1 MQRQVLRKKYGPP
14 TNQQCSRS
22 LMFSAQH
29 QKRGFNIDS
38 NLVTSVDI
46 WAESPVR
53 PSMEAHKPEYQHFI
67 PQFLLRNFSHKYAPP
82 GKSKEGKSK
91 KRGPKKKMYPGDQAV
106 NSLCLSDHEFSFDE
120 SSVRRTC
127 GVENMYVSPTKPL
140 QDHGHL
146 EKKFAVFENK
156 ASCIYRKII
165 KAHQDGKPAIWL
177 KRTEKDVLRKFIFLL
192 ADRGEQYHRKYNV
205 DSMQDYNDGDKELLQ
220 HYMTKHGFTKP
231 IDVWFQS
238 LETIIDLDI
247 DTKGCWKRHI
257 CESIYFPIADSFIDH
272 ICDLYMAICT
282 PANHDEEFVL
292 TDNCYNVRE
301 GRTVAYFDVSTGKHT
316 SMGPCFHRFAPI
328 SPRLIIVLR
337 SAYLPEPL
345 EDADPAI
352 KEWRQ
357 FQRQVWIDSL
367 YGKSGIESILEDLP
381 IRKAINSYMEIVN
394 GRLAPRSGRNH
405 RLDINDSFC
414 FTIFKIPTRHVRT
427 INGLLIDHAF
437 HGSRIIF
444 NQKDIFLDL
453 MEWYLTEP
461 CEVGKN
467 LTGKNVPK
475 QIKYIEGL
483 SQFML
488 REGREINPRVIFWP
502 SEDRDLNHFHL
513 ENIAGARFLEGART
527 GKDGIGSGFDEI
539 YKRLGGTMAT
549 FDEDMAIS
557 NTMLQIWTRCV
568 DLDWESP
575 EYESIR
581 RNKLASLLDGYQ
593 RQSCSRFWMFL
604 KWMRLA
610 QKWGLKSIQTIEPFF
625 EEACRGSEDMLAHA
639 LPVIQEHEL
648 NIAMYKSF
656 NEHMTLLRGTGC
668 GLESMGHFSLFGD
681 ESWRIPTPFSHLN
694 QPCKNH
700 GDKDGPDVKK
710 TIRSS
715 SFDSAKRKA
724 STQSPH
730 RKQRFDYNEIKEKV
744 GVSKATHSS
753 LFHNEGWKLPTDFVD
768 PKEKADEQFERDR
781 TMILMAC
788 TVLVIVAALML
799 SLLGICSYLLAH
811 LFHFLVWLLDGLPW
825 LLDTL
830 SPAFYT
836 LGRFLLGTCSYL
848 LALLI
853 DFLVWLLDS
862 LSWLLGTLSAGF
874 FGLGRCLGFLGLLL
888 VYSCMIVLK
897 D

>member
-1 MQRQVLRKKYGPP
+1 
-14 TNQQCSRS
+14 
-22 LMFSAQH
+22 
-29 QKRGFNIDS
+29 
-38 NLVTSVDI
+38 
-46 WAESPVR
+46 
-53 PSMEAHKPEYQHFI
+53 MEAHKPEYQHFI

-91 KRGPKKKMYPGDQAV
+91 KRDPKKKMYPGDQAV

-127 GVENMYVSPTKPL
+127 GLENMYVNPTKPL

-165 KAHQDGKPAIWL
+165 KAYQDGKPDIVL

-247 DTKGCWKRHI
+247 DIKGCWKRHI

-272 ICDLYMAICT
+272 ICDMYMAICT
-282 PANHDEEFVL
+282 PVNHDEEFVL

-328 SPRLIIVLR
+328 SPRLIIILR

-357 FQRQVWIDSL
+357 FQRQLWIDSL

-381 IRKAINSYMEIVN
+381 IRKAISNYMEIVN

-444 NQKDIFLDL
+444 NRKDIFLDL

-502 SEDRDLNHFHL
+502 SEDRDLNHFQL
-513 ENIAGARFLEGART
+513 KNIAGARFLEGART
-527 GKDGIGSGFDEI
+527 GKDGMGSDFNEI
-539 YKRLGGTMAT
+539 YKRLG
-549 FDEDMAIS
+549 I
-557 NTMLQIWTRCV
+557 
-568 DLDWESP
+568 
-575 EYESIR
+575 
-581 RNKLASLLDGYQ
+581 
-593 RQSCSRFWMFL
+593 
-604 KWMRLA
+604 
-610 QKWGLKSIQTIEPFF
+610 
-625 EEACRGSEDMLAHA
+625 
-639 LPVIQEHEL
+639 
-648 NIAMYKSF
+648 
-656 NEHMTLLRGTGC
+656 TLLH
-668 GLESMGHFSLFGD
+668 LYLY
-681 ESWRIPTPFSHLN
+681 WR
-694 QPCKNH
+694 C
-700 GDKDGPDVKK
+700 
-710 TIRSS
+710 
-715 SFDSAKRKA
+715 
-724 STQSPH
+724 
-730 RKQRFDYNEIKEKV
+730 
-744 GVSKATHSS
+744 
-753 LFHNEGWKLPTDFVD
+753 
-768 PKEKADEQFERDR
+768 
-781 TMILMAC
+781 
-788 TVLVIVAALML
+788 
-799 SLLGICSYLLAH
+799 
-811 LFHFLVWLLDGLPW
+811 
-825 LLDTL
+825 
-830 SPAFYT
+830 
-836 LGRFLLGTCSYL
+836 
-848 LALLI
+848 
-853 DFLVWLLDS
+853 
-862 LSWLLGTLSAGF
+862 
-874 FGLGRCLGFLGLLL
+874 
-888 VYSCMIVLK
+888 
-897 D
+897 

>member
-1 MQRQVLRKKYGPP
+1 
-14 TNQQCSRS
+14 
-22 LMFSAQH
+22 
-29 QKRGFNIDS
+29 
-38 NLVTSVDI
+38 
-46 WAESPVR
+46 
-53 PSMEAHKPEYQHFI
+53 MEAHKPEYQHFI

-91 KRGPKKKMYPGDQAV
+91 KRDPRKKMYPGDQAV
-106 NSLCLSDHEFSFDE
+106 NSLCLSDDEFSFDE
-120 SSVRRTC
+120 CSVRRTC
-127 GVENMYVSPTKPL
+127 GLENMYVNPTKPL

-146 EKKFAVFENK
+146 EKKFAVLENK

-165 KAHQDGKPAIWL
+165 KAYKDGKPAIVL
-177 KRTEKDVLRKFIFLL
+177 KRTEKDVLRKFVFLL
-192 ADRGEQYHRKYNV
+192 ADRGEQYHRKYNL
-205 DSMQDYNDGDKELLQ
+205 DSMQDYDHGDKELLQ
-220 HYMTKHGFTKP
+220 HYMAKHGFTKP

-247 DTKGCWKRHI
+247 DTEGCWKRHI
-257 CESIYFPIADSFIDH
+257 SESIYFPIADSFIDH
-272 ICDLYMAICT
+272 ICDMYMAICT
-282 PANHDEEFVL
+282 PVNHDEEFVL

-301 GRTVAYFDVSTGKHT
+301 GRTVAYFDISTGKHT

-357 FQRQVWIDSL
+357 FQRQLWIDSIF
-367 YGKSGIESILEDLP
+367 GSGIESILEDLP
-381 IRKAINSYMEIVN
+381 IRKATNSYMEIVN

-405 RLDINDSFC
+405 RLGINDSFC

-444 NQKDIFLDL
+444 NRKDIFLDL

-475 QIKYIEGL
+475 QLRYIEGL
-483 SQFML
+483 SKFML
-488 REGREINPRVIFWP
+488 REGREINPRIIFWP
-502 SEDRDLNHFHL
+502 SEDRDLNHFQL
-513 ENIAGARFLEGART
+513 KNIAGARFLEGVRSR
-527 GKDGIGSGFDEI
+527 KDGMGSGFDAI
-539 YKRLGGTMAT
+539 YERLGGTVAT
-549 FDEDMAIS
+549 FDEDMAIA
-557 NTMLQIWTRCV
+557 NTMLQIWIRCV

-581 RNKLASLLDGYQ
+581 RNKLACLLDGYQ

-610 QKWGLKSIQTIEPFF
+610 QKWGLKSIQIIAPFF
-625 EEACRGSEDMLAHA
+625 GEACRGSEDMLARAH
-639 LPVIQEHEL
+639 PVIQEHEL

-656 NEHMTLLRGTGC
+656 NEHMTLIRGTGC
-668 GLESMGHFSLFGD
+668 GLESMGLFSLFGD

-694 QPCKNH
+694 QPCKND
-700 GDKDGPDVKK
+700 GDEDGPDVKK
-710 TIRSS
+710 TVRSS

-730 RKQRFDYNEIKEKV
+730 RNQRFNYNEIKEKV
-744 GVSKATHSS
+744 GVGKATHSLLFDTENRKIPTGPIEQTKPCDDNETKDESDIKKTAHPS
-753 LFHNEGWKLPTDFVD
+753 LFHNEGWKPPTDFVD
-768 PKEKADEQFERDR
+768 LKEKADEQLEHDR
-781 TMILMAC
+781 TMILMTC
-788 TVLVIVAALML
+788 TALVIVAALML

-811 LFHFLVWLLDGLPW
+811 LFHFLVWLLDSLPW

-830 SPAFYT
+830 SPAFYI

-862 LSWLLGTLSAGF
+862 LAWLLGTLSAGF
-874 FGLGRCLGFLGLLL
+874 YGLGRCLFFLGLLL
-888 VYSCMIVLK
+888 VYSCLAAL
-897 D
+897 DA